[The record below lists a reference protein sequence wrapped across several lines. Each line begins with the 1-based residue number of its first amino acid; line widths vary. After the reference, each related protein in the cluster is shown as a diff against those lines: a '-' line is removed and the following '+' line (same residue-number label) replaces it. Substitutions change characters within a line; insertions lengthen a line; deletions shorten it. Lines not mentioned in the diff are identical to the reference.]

1 MAIADSAPTRAATV
15 AWPAPEELRALAPI
29 LRLLGGIG
37 AVESVQAVKLATEA
51 GQIDVWVLLR
61 GEAPS
66 DESRIIALEREYRNT
81 VGPHPF
87 ELHVVSL
94 DEVDEAMLPP
104 AETILERER

>member
-1 MAIADSAPTRAATV
+1 MAVADSAPTRAPAI

-37 AVESVQAVKLATEA
+37 AVESVQSVKLATEA

-61 GEAPS
+61 GEAPN
-66 DESRIIALEREYRNT
+66 DESRIIALEREYRNA

-94 DEVDEAMLPP
+94 DEVDESALPT
-104 AETILERER
+104 AETILER